1 MNVATLVSVTTAVVG
16 TLFAAMTW
24 SISDA
29 PGLRGLRWF
38 SASSMCG
45 AGYACAMA
53 AQSSG
58 SALAARIALRFVVLL
73 MALHASSWLVYSSR
87 RDERPLYRFEKAIV
101 AGSLCFGMIGL
112 FPGTLYASEPWD
124 HPIPWLGI
132 QYNDARST
140 TLGNVTF
147 VYLLGAIGLVAVRAV
162 LRFRRGDRNLAG
174 EIVGLFALALAATS
188 DSLVSSGVLEMPYLL
203 DVGYLVLVVAVSYD
217 LSRAYVRNAR
227 QLRSAEE
234 ELVRQA
240 RLAALGEM
248 SAVVAHEVR
257 NPVAVIF
264 NAIATLRKRPEDP
277 DKLLGIVE
285 EEAERLK
292 RMVADLLEFA
302 RPESLVLEPSDVQ
315 PIVESAIEAVRTAC
329 PESAVD
335 VELELASGLPKVHC
349 DERLVRQAVINLLT
363 NAVDAPDRR
372 GPVRVTATCAHRRLS
387 LRVIDEGRGV
397 PKEIYGQIFLP
408 FFTTRATGT
417 GLGLPVVRRIAE
429 AHGGG
434 VTLLETP
441 GGGATF
447 ELSIPVQGPGAT

>member
-1 MNVATLVSVTTAVVG
+1 VNVATLVSVTTAVVG

-24 SISDA
+24 SIADA

-38 SASSMCG
+38 SASAMCG

-53 AQSSG
+53 AQSCG
-58 SALAARIALRFVVLL
+58 SVLAARIALRCVILL
-73 MALHASSWLVYSSR
+73 TALHASSWLVYSSR
-87 RDERPLYRFEKAIV
+87 RDGRPLFRYEKAII
-101 AGSLCFGMIGL
+101 AGTLGFGIVGL
-112 FPGTLYASEPWD
+112 FPGTLYVRELWD
-124 HPIPWLGI
+124 HPIPRLGI
-132 QYNDARST
+132 HYNDARST
-140 TLGNVTF
+140 PLGNAAF
-147 VYLLGAIGLVAVRAV
+147 VYLLGAIGLVGVRAV
-162 LRFRRGDRNLAG
+162 LRFRRGDRSLAG
-174 EIVGLFALALAATS
+174 EIVGLFALASAAMS

-203 DVGYLVLVVAVSYD
+203 DVGYLVLVIAVSYD
-217 LSRAYVRNAR
+217 LSRAFVRNAR
-227 QLRSAEE
+227 KLRSAEE

-264 NAIATLRKRPEDP
+264 NAIATLRKRPDDP

-302 RPESLVLEPSDVQ
+302 RPESLVVEEAELR

-329 PESAVD
+329 PEAAVD
-335 VELELASGLPKVHC
+335 VEVSLPASLPRVHC

-363 NAVDAPDRR
+363 NAVEAPARR
-372 GPVRVTATCAHRRLS
+372 GPVRVTASCASRRLS
-387 LRVIDEGRGV
+387 VRVIDEGRGV
-397 PKEIYGQIFLP
+397 PKEMQGQIFLP

-429 AHGGG
+429 AHGGD
-434 VTLLETP
+434 VTLLDTP

-447 ELSIPVQGPGAT
+447 ELSIPVAGPGT